1 MNSVQ
6 SHVDLDGCRVAD
18 LFCGSGSL
26 GIEALS
32 RGAGSCVFVDADRA
46 AIEATAANLTRT
58 GLDHGATVVRGDVLG
73 WLVDMAECDLVL
85 MDPPYSFDDWATI
98 FRALRSDWAVT
109 ESDRELGVPDG
120 WDLRR
125 GRRHG
130 ATWVQLLSRREADAA
145 HAG

>member
-18 LFCGSGSL
+18 LFCGSGGL

-46 AIEATAANLTRT
+46 AVEATTANLERT
-58 GLDHGATVVRGDVLG
+58 GLGHHATVVRRDVLG
-73 WLVDMAECDLVL
+73 WLVDSPEFDLVL
-85 MDPPYSFDDWATI
+85 MDPPYSFDDWAEI
-98 FRALRSDWAVT
+98 FRSLKSTWAVT
-109 ESDRELGVPDG
+109 ESDRDLEVPDG
-120 WDLRR
+120 WDLHR

-130 ATWVQLLSRREADAA
+130 ATWVQLLCRR
-145 HAG
+145 GTTV